1 MHRRSPIDTTVVTDM
16 GIPGFAG
23 GALFFAAAPLQAE
36 RHPFIET
43 VVILS
48 CAAAGLCPASC
59 CQAVGLAAAFVTA
72 KVTITRFF
80 IITITRKRDCLSIYR
95 RVGLVANTTLGIA
108 MTVAVSYRGGIPW
121 LNAW

>member
-1 MHRRSPIDTTVVTDM
+1 M

-23 GALFFAAAPLQAE
+23 DALFFAAAPLQAE
-36 RHPFIET
+36 RRPPIGT
-43 VVILS
+43 GVMLS
-48 CAAAGLCPASC
+48 CAGSGLCARRC

-80 IITITRKRDCLSIYR
+80 TITITRKRDCLSIYR
-95 RVGLVANTTLGIA
+95 RVGLVANTTFGSA
-108 MTVAVSYRGGIPW
+108 MTVALLYRGGIPW